1 MLRRYCVLS
10 IVAVLAAGGI
20 ASASE
25 IGLTSV
31 LYPEG
36 KSIDVPI
43 AGTQRA
49 PAAELKAKVQH
60 RSGQSTIEIQYKQL
74 EPAVLFGE
82 DFVSYVVW
90 TVAPDGSVENI
101 GGFANDGSKQGKV
114 SFSTGKRDFALMI
127 TAEPIATVR
136 TPGDLVVFFSGTP
149 AVKSVQPTGFT
160 FGGLSTREG
169 LVTRTNESIAGM
181 MYKPVSKNPLP
192 LIQAEKAIELL
203 DRFNAKDYDAD
214 TYGEAMQAIAEAR
227 EKKGQK
233 RLDASK
239 RAVEFAGQALA
250 KTGEMMK
257 AEAQAVKEAEATAER
272 QAFAGEAADMKAELG
287 STKLKLAKTE
297 TELARSETE
306 LADTRSRMKALEAKS
321 ATLVQQ
327 AASLEGMLEGAL
339 GQMATGAKTDRGYV
353 VSLSGTAFPSGKSTL
368 TTDAKYVLARLSG
381 MLLSQPDKRLAI
393 EGHTDSTGGDK
404 LNWKLSQARAEAVRI
419 FLTEMTLQPSRISA
433 ARGFGPNRP
442 VAPNDTPEGRAK
454 NRRVEII
461 LMEK

>member
-1 MLRRYCVLS
+1 
-10 IVAVLAAGGI
+10 VAVLAAGGI

-90 TVAPDGSVENI
+90 TVTPDGSVENI
-101 GGFANDGSKQGKV
+101 GGFANDGSKQGKA

-149 AVKSVQPTGFT
+149 AVKNVRPTGFT

-233 RLDASK
+233 CLDASK
-239 RAVEFAGQALA
+239 RAIEFAGQALA
-250 KTGEMMK
+250 KTSEMMK
-257 AEAQAVKEAEATAER
+257 AEAQAAEEAEATAER

-287 STKLKLAKTE
+287 STKLKLAKT
-297 TELARSETE
+297 ETE

-368 TTDAKYVLARLSG
+368 TIDAKYVLARLSG

-393 EGHTDSTGGDK
+393 EGHTDSTGGDE
-404 LNWKLSQARAEAVRI
+404 LNRKLSQARAEAVST
-419 FLTEMTLQPSRISA
+419 FLTEMTLSPSRISV
-433 ARGFGPNRP
+433 ARGFGPDRP

-461 LMEK
+461 LMEQ